1 MTFHEQYA
9 IAAAVTLAVEL
20 PVVLLVARRARLMI
34 GDAKV
39 LGAAALA
46 NLLTHPAL
54 WYVPYSFFPA
64 VLLPANYGLYLVV
77 GEGLVLL
84 VETAVYWLILVRHR
98 PWLALAMSALANAA
112 SYGAGLLVWRLVG

>member
-20 PVVLLVARRARLMI
+20 PVVLLVARRVRLLVSDAR
-34 GDAKV
+34 V
-39 LGAAALA
+39 LGVAALA

-54 WYVPYSFFPA
+54 WYVPWFLVPQA
-64 VLLPANYGLYLVV
+64 LAPANYGLYLVV
-77 GEGLVLL
+77 GEALVLL
-84 VETAVYWLILVRHR
+84 VETLVYWALLVPSR

-112 SYGAGLLVWRLVG
+112 SYGAGLLVWSLVG

>member
-9 IAAAVTLAVEL
+9 IAAAVTFAVEL
-20 PVVLLVARRARLMI
+20 PVVLLIARRARLLF

-54 WYVPYSFFPA
+54 WYVPYLFFPEA
-64 VLLPANYGLYLVV
+64 LRPANYGLYLVV

-84 VETAVYWLILVRHR
+84 VETAVYWLVLVRHR
-98 PWLALAMSALANAA
+98 PRLALAMSALANAA
-112 SYGAGLLVWRLVG
+112 SYGVGLIVWKLIG